1 MPRRF
6 NGSIPRPQ
14 SRRFRVSVPD
24 ADESVLEWIGAQS
37 DLSASVRALIRDA
50 IERNGYRD
58 ATCYPVQQ
66 QPRRGRPPKQLKQL
80 DQAVQVDQA
89 EQSEQF
95 VTIDGHRIAAQSI
108 GILMPKAELDRELL
122 MVPASH
128 DGELDETV
136 EALPESDVA
145 DESVESDDSDNTA
158 DAKTGSAHE
167 NAIEDM
173 LGALR

>member
-66 QPRRGRPPKQLKQL
+66 QPRRGRPPKQ
-80 DQAVQVDQA
+80 AEQVDQA

-95 VTIDGHRIAAQSI
+95 VTIDGHQIAAQSI

>member
-66 QPRRGRPPKQLKQL
+66 QPRRGRPPKQAE
-80 DQAVQVDQA
+80 QAEQVDQA

-95 VTIDGHRIAAQSI
+95 VTIDGHQIAARSI
-108 GILMPKAELDRELL
+108 GILMPKPELDRELL

-167 NAIEDM
+167 KAIEDM

>member
-24 ADESVLEWIGAQS
+24 ADESVLAWIGAQS
-37 DLSASVRALIRDA
+37 DLSASVRALIREA
-50 IERNGYRD
+50 IERHGYRD

-66 QPRRGRPPKQLKQL
+66 QPRRGRPPKLTE
-80 DQAVQVDQA
+80 QA
-89 EQSEQF
+89 EQLET
-95 VTIDGHRIAAQSI
+95 VDGHPIPEQIAA
-108 GILMPKAELDRELL
+108 LVEPKMEPL
-122 MVPASH
+122 MVRAS
-128 DGELDETV
+128 
-136 EALPESDVA
+136 
-145 DESVESDDSDNTA
+145 DESRDEDVDVPRESEVLDDADDSDNMA

-167 NAIEDM
+167 NTIEDM

>member
-37 DLSASVRALIRDA
+37 DLSASVRVLIRDA
-50 IERNGYRD
+50 IERHGYRD

-66 QPRRGRPPKQLKQL
+66 QPRRGRPPKQ
-80 DQAVQVDQA
+80 AEQVDQA

-95 VTIDGHRIAAQSI
+95 VTIDGHQIAAQSI

>member
-14 SRRFRVSVPD
+14 SHRFRVSVPE
-24 ADESVLEWIGAQS
+24 ADESVLAWIGAQS
-37 DLSASVRALIRDA
+37 DLSASVRSLIRDA
-50 IERNGYRD
+50 IERHGYRD

-66 QPRRGRPPKQLKQL
+66 QPRRGRPPKQ
-80 DQAVQVDQA
+80 A
-89 EQSEQF
+89 ELTEQF
-95 VTIDGHRIAAQSI
+95 VTIDGHPIAQSI
-108 GILMPKAELDRELL
+108 GILMPKPELDLEPDHEIL

-128 DGELDETV
+128 DESSDETPDV
-136 EALPESDVA
+136 LHEPEVPDDP
-145 DESVESDDSDNTA
+145 DESYDTT

>member
-66 QPRRGRPPKQLKQL
+66 QPRRGRPPKQAE
-80 DQAVQVDQA
+80 QAEQVDQA

-95 VTIDGHRIAAQSI
+95 VTIDGHQIAAQSI
-108 GILMPKAELDRELL
+108 GILMPKAELDHELL

-128 DGELDETV
+128 DGELDETG

-145 DESVESDDSDNTA
+145 DESVESDDSDNMA

>member
-1 MPRRF
+1 M
-6 NGSIPRPQ
+6 
-14 SRRFRVSVPD
+14 
-24 ADESVLEWIGAQS
+24 
-37 DLSASVRALIRDA
+37 
-50 IERNGYRD
+50 
-58 ATCYPVQQ
+58 
-66 QPRRGRPPKQLKQL
+66 
-80 DQAVQVDQA
+80 
-89 EQSEQF
+89 
-95 VTIDGHRIAAQSI
+95 TIDGHQIAAQSI